1 MTKPEILVWFYKI
14 NSYQPYIAIM
24 MIIQKHPPLQEIE
37 THWIQTSRP
46 LQSHPPPTL
55 PHNPTL
61 PKPILFKP
69 NKICLLD
76 IFNLILQWNARAW
89 TFYYKNTSINLRGGR
104 GTARSIYQQTYSGPG
119 THWILELLLHRHHM
133 CCTKSTAHLHS
144 KYLPFTINNLNN
156 KIIMPRNC
164 WKKYVH
170 ALSVNQRVP
179 VRVNT
184 AILLTE
190 CHMISYCA

>member
-1 MTKPEILVWFYKI
+1 
-14 NSYQPYIAIM
+14 
-24 MIIQKHPPLQEIE
+24 
-37 THWIQTSRP
+37 
-46 LQSHPPPTL
+46 
-55 PHNPTL
+55 
-61 PKPILFKP
+61 
-69 NKICLLD
+69 
-76 IFNLILQWNARAW
+76 
-89 TFYYKNTSINLRGGR
+89 
-104 GTARSIYQQTYSGPG
+104 
-119 THWILELLLHRHHM
+119 M

-184 AILLTE
+184 YSSQSVIWFHIVLKTWILKWFLRAWWPV
-190 CHMISYCA
+190 ISIALCQYRSFPGQFFSSMVNSNMNINMYRSRGGVARGRSPPPFSKTSH